1 MVLSMKNLNILGFT
15 ENLTFRGGGG
25 GSGKTNIEG
34 EGAWTVCR
42 FRRAWQERV
51 DTPMHTMGGGLIPQC
66 TLWEILLFFMK
77 SSKSSLQ

>member
-15 ENLTFRGGGG
+15 ENLTFSGGGG
-25 GSGKTNIEG
+25 GAGKTSIGG